1 MIFAGKA
8 EVDRVK
14 GEGGGG
20 LEKYKNARGCY
31 DNFFG
36 VSSHAVVMGET
47 KSRYPKV
54 VYPKQ
59 GDKCSACSAQAR
71 CALNVSLGAW
81 ADFIAKFL
89 FGAFH

>member
-14 GEGGGG
+14 GEGGG

-31 DNFFG
+31 DNFLG

-59 GDKCSACSAQAR
+59 GDKCLPGSTQAR

-89 FGAFH
+89 LGAFH

>member
-14 GEGGGG
+14 GEGGG

-31 DNFFG
+31 DNFLG

-59 GDKCSACSAQAR
+59 GDKCLPAIHKQGV
-71 CALNVSLGAW
+71 L
-81 ADFIAKFL
+81 
-89 FGAFH
+89 